1 MINSNIFFLNL
12 EGQQFGISV
21 RSSLLKQL
29 GTIKHL
35 LIGFSVVCF
44 LLGLV
49 FFVIGAKP
57 VLGFMGFEIILLCI
71 LYNYTINNAK
81 SEATF
86 IFGQKKLIIKE
97 RDKRGN
103 TCYTGFDINKVKVY
117 LEFRSGADPNLI
129 IFQGKK
135 NKNVCNF
142 IPKLEKEKLLKIIN
156 HQIQSRG

>member
-35 LIGFSVVCF
+35 LTGFCAVCF

-49 FFVIGAKP
+49 FFVVGAKP
-57 VLGFMGFEIILLCI
+57 VLGFMGFEIILLWV
-71 LYNYTINNAK
+71 LYKYTINNAK
-81 SEATF
+81 SEATL

-97 RDKRGN
+97 RDKKGD
-103 TCYTGFDINKVKVY
+103 TCYTGFDVNKVKVY
-117 LEFRSGADPNLI
+117 LEPISDVDPNLI
-129 IFQGKK
+129 VSQGKK

-142 IPKLEKEKLLKIIN
+142 IPKLEK
-156 HQIQSRG
+156 